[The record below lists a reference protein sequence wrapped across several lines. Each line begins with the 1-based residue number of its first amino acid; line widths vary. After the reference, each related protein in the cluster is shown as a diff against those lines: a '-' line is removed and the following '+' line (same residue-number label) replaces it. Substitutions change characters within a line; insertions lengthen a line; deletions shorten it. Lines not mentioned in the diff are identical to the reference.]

1 MVRLA
6 SDQALMMITVTDAV
20 LGGLRS
26 PKFAGPGC
34 LSTDLITGDNLSH
47 PRTSVRGEGR

>member
-1 MVRLA
+1 
-6 SDQALMMITVTDAV
+6 MMITVTDADAV
-20 LGGLRS
+20 VGLRS